1 MRKSVGRPK
10 KLVAG
15 KLPKEQYEIA
25 KKQQQERMNV
35 LNNDPRYQEK
45 MDKQYKGK
53 NVKIITN
60 NVKIISNTA

>member
-1 MRKSVGRPK
+1 MS
-10 KLVAG
+10 
-15 KLPKEQYEIA
+15 
-25 KKQQQERMNV
+25 KQ
-35 LNNDPRYQEK
+35 YQEK